1 MSTIVLHCDSLA
13 VTEYGDDFTGLAGDY
28 EAMAAGV
35 HEVGGEADGAAAT
48 KIASTVT
55 FGLSLPDDPG
65 RRQRP
70 KQVIV
75 HGTGLT
81 AMQARVTDSQDLSYT
96 YDSAQIHQRAARFKL
111 GKGLRDNY
119 LQLTLLSAGPA
130 FVVDRVEFQPIVAAQ
145 RRL

>member
-13 VTEYGDDFTGLAGDY
+13 VTEYSDDFTGLAGDF
-28 EAMAAGV
+28 EATDAGV
-35 HEVGGEADGAAAT
+35 HEAGGALDGTA

-55 FGLSLPDDPG
+55 FGLDLADEQG

-70 KQVIV
+70 RQVV
-75 HGTGLT
+75 LHGTGLS
-81 AMQARVTDSQDLSYT
+81 AMQVRVTDSQDLSYT
-96 YDSAQIHQRAARFKL
+96 YDNAQIHDRVARFKL

-119 LQLTLLSAGPA
+119 LQVTLLSAEPA
-130 FVVDRVEFQPIVAAQ
+130 FVVDRVEFDPIVAAQ

>member
-13 VTEYGDDFTGLAGDY
+13 VTEYADDFTGLAGDY

-35 HEVGGEADGAAAT
+35 HEVGGVLDVAA

-55 FGLSLPDDPG
+55 FGLSLPDDQG

-70 KQVIV
+70 KQVLV

-81 AMQARVTDSQDLSYT
+81 AMQARVTDSQDESYT
-96 YDSAQIHQRAARFKL
+96 YDNAQIHGCAARFKL

-119 LQLTLLSAGPA
+119 LQLTLLSTGPA
-130 FVVDRVEFQPIVAAQ
+130 FVVDRVEFDPIVAAT

>member
-13 VTEYGDDFTGLAGDY
+13 VTEYADDFTGLAGDY
-28 EAMAAGV
+28 EATAAGV

-119 LQLTLLSAGPA
+119 LHLTLLSAGPA

>member
-1 MSTIVLHCDSLA
+1 MSTIVMHCDSLA
-13 VTEYGDDFTGLAGDY
+13 VTEYADDFTGLAGDH
-28 EAMAAGV
+28 EALATGV
-35 HEVGGEADGAAAT
+35 HKVGGALDVAA

-55 FGLSLPDDPG
+55 FGLALADEQG

-70 KQVIV
+70 RQVLV

-81 AMQARVTDSQDLSYT
+81 AMQARVTDSQDTAYT
-96 YDSAQIHQRAARFKL
+96 YDNAQIHGRAARFKL

-119 LQLTLLSAGPA
+119 LQVTLLSAGPA
-130 FVVDRVEFQPIVAAQ
+130 FVVDRVEFDPIVAAQ

>member
-13 VTEYGDDFTGLAGDY
+13 VTEYADDFTGLAGDY
-28 EAMAAGV
+28 EATAAGV
-35 HEVGGEADGAAAT
+35 HEVGGALDVAA

-55 FGLSLPDDPG
+55 FGLSLPDEPG

-70 KQVIV
+70 KQLFV

-81 AMQARVTDSQDLSYT
+81 AMQARVTDSQDQSYS
-96 YDSAQIHQRAARFKL
+96 YDNAQIHGRAARFKL

-119 LQLTLLSAGPA
+119 LQVTLLSTGPA
-130 FVVDRVEFQPIVAAQ
+130 FVVDRVEFDPIVAAQ

>member
-13 VTEYGDDFTGLAGDY
+13 VTEYADDFTGLAGDY
-28 EAMAAGV
+28 EATAAGV
-35 HEVGGEADGAAAT
+35 HEVGGSADGAAAA

-55 FGLSLPDDPG
+55 FGLSLADEQG

-70 KQVIV
+70 RQVLV

-81 AMQARVTDSQDLSYT
+81 EMQARVTDSQDQSYT
-96 YDSAQIHQRAARFKL
+96 YDNAQIHGRAARFKL

-119 LQLTLLSAGPA
+119 LQVTLLSTGPA
-130 FVVDRVEFQPIVAAQ
+130 FVIDRVEFDPIIAQQ